1 MPMEPGETTLE
12 AVGVRKEY
20 PDGTVALAGVDLA
33 VRRGETVALVG
44 ESGSG
49 KTTLLRCFNR
59 MAEPSA
65 GMVRVE
71 GRPVASFDP
80 IELRRRTGYVPQE
93 GGLLPHWTVARNVEL
108 VPRLLGWDEA
118 RRGARTREAL
128 ALVGLDPDRHG
139 PRYPLEL
146 SGGQRQRAAFARA
159 LAGDPPVLLLDEP
172 FGALDPLTR
181 LELQRQFLELKSQVG
196 KTMLLVTHDLAE
208 AFRLADRVGVMR
220 RGRLL
225 QLAPP
230 AQLAARPAD
239 PYVRDL
245 LALLETGAT
254 TSEERLM
261 AAR

>member
-20 PDGTVALAGVDLA
+20 PDGTVALGGVDLA

-49 KTTLLRCFNR
+49 KTTLLRRFNR

-181 LELQRQFLELKSQVG
+181 LEGQWQFLELKSQVG
-196 KTMLLVTHDLAE
+196 KTMLLVDARPGRGLPAGRPGPGD
-208 AFRLADRVGVMR
+208 APRAAPAAGAPGAARGAAGRSVRARLASVARDRSY
-220 RGRLL
+220 
-225 QLAPP
+225 
-230 AQLAARPAD
+230 D
-239 PYVRDL
+239 K
-245 LALLETGAT
+245 
-254 TSEERLM
+254 
-261 AAR
+261 